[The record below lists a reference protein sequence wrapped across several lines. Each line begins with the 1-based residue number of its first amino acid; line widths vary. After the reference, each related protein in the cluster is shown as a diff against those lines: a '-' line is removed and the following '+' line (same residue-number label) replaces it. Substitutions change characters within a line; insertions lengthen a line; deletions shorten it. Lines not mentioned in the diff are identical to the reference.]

1 MNIRKVGLAVCCAL
15 LLLQAAGGRAA
26 MAEDLPAAAPKQVQT
41 NFTDTSLLGGITYT
55 QQFFQVESYWSVKA
69 VELHLDY
76 KVSQLMQNERSS
88 VTVYINNVPFYSFRP
103 DQAETVEQQLTLAVP
118 VEHVIEGVNTLM
130 VQGHLETTAPVVENA
145 CLPTDTRDNW
155 LQIAKTSRVN
165 VQYDD
170 VSTQT
175 SIRDFNARFIG
186 LDTVKN
192 GENALAVPAAA
203 TPAELEAATYALSG
217 FAKANQVG
225 DKPVPLV
232 PYGNDTLQGKQAV
245 VLIALYENL
254 PDEAKALI
262 PAESAA
268 NKAVLQL
275 ASLGGRTTLLIT
287 SSDAGLLVKAGRFA
301 ANQGLLGQIDADRK
315 EIDTTTEVDT
325 PPVSV
330 SRNLTLTESG
340 DKLVGDRHRERAF
353 FISLPGNRSIAD
365 ASKLSIHYRYARNLD
380 FDRSMVTILIND
392 TPIGSKRLSTEM
404 ADSDHIDLTIP
415 KTLNISGNFSVKVAF
430 DLELKNANCIE
441 NQEQMPWA
449 FIEKDSLL
457 QLNTK
462 DRADLL
468 FNNYP
473 YPLLRDGSYNQVA
486 VVLPAQRDLYLYQTL
501 TNLFN
506 LLGRYA
512 QTNTGEVLYY
522 EDTVNAVKLKGREI
536 IAIGG
541 FKDNAVIRNNNDKLY
556 FSYDDSGQGFVS
568 NEKMSIE
575 ANYGRRIGTLQ
586 LIDSPYESGF
596 GLLAVTGSSP
606 EFVYLASK
614 LIGSEGT
621 LWKVFG
627 DGAVTDKDG
636 NVQAFRFKKQ
646 AEAAPSTNLG
656 DIVERKDVLGFMA
669 AAMLV
674 AVLVLV
680 SLIFLV
686 RKYSRKRRDRR

>member
-1 MNIRKVGLAVCCAL
+1 MNIRKVGLAAIGAL
-15 LLLQAAGGRAA
+15 LLLQGAAGSAA
-26 MAEDLPAAAPKQVQT
+26 MAEEPPAAAAKQVQT
-41 NFTDTSLLGGITYT
+41 NFADTSLLGGITYT
-55 QQFFQVESYWSVKA
+55 EQFFQVESYWHVQA

-76 KVSQLMQNERSS
+76 KVSQLMQGERSS
-88 VTVYINNVPFYSFRP
+88 VTVYINNVPFHSFRP
-103 DQAETVEQQLTLAVP
+103 DQAEAVEQQLTLAVP
-118 VEHVIEGVNTLM
+118 VEHIVEGVNTIM
-130 VQGHLETTAPVVENA
+130 VQGHLETTAPAIENA

-165 VQYDD
+165 VLYDD
-170 VSTQT
+170 APVQA
-175 SIRDFNARFIG
+175 SIHDFNARFIG

-192 GENALAVPAAA
+192 GENALVVPAAA
-203 TPAELEAATYALSG
+203 SPAELEAATYALSG
-217 FAKANQVG
+217 FAKANQVS
-225 DKPVPLV
+225 DKPIPLV
-232 PYGNDTLQGKQAV
+232 PYGSQTLEDKQAV
-245 VLIALYENL
+245 VLMALYENL
-254 PDEAKALI
+254 PDEAKTLI
-262 PAESAA
+262 PAEAAA

-275 ASLGGRTTLLIT
+275 VTLGGKPTLLIT

-301 ANQGLLGQIDADRK
+301 ANQELLGQIDVDRK
-315 EIDTTTEVDT
+315 EVDPTTEVDT

-330 SRNLTLTESG
+330 SRNLTLTETG

-380 FDRSMVTILIND
+380 FDRSMITVLIND
-392 TPIGSKRLSTEM
+392 TPIGSKKLSTEM

-430 DLELKNANCIE
+430 DLELKNASCIE

-473 YPLLRDGSYNQVA
+473 YPLLRDGSFNQVA
-486 VVLPAQRDLYLYQTL
+486 VVLPTQRDLYLYQTL

-506 LLGRYA
+506 LLGHYA

-522 EDTVNAVKLKGREI
+522 EDTVNAVKLKGREV
-536 IAIGG
+536 IAIGSY
-541 FKDNAVIRNNNDKLY
+541 KDNAVIRNNNDKLY
-556 FSYDDSGQGFVS
+556 FSYDESGQGFVS

-596 GLLAVTGSSP
+596 GLLAITGSSS

-646 AEAAPSTNLG
+646 AEAAPSTTLR
-656 DIVERKDVLGFMA
+656 DIAERKDVLGFMA
-669 AAMLV
+669 AALLV
-674 AVLVLV
+674 AALVLV
-680 SLIFLV
+680 SLIFMV